1 MNFLNSIKQN
11 LSQNFN
17 KHLSILKNP
26 KIFQNPQNL
35 GLKHEMHEEWEI
47 RSLSSEETLEKAWRN
62 LKEKIGSEMRVF
74 GRGIEKAIEREI
86 ERNEARITRGEY
98 IEPQ

>member
-1 MNFLNSIKQN
+1 MHEILNSFKQN

-17 KHLSILKNP
+17 KHSSILKNP

-35 GLKHEMHEEWEI
+35 GFKTWNAW
-47 RSLSSEETLEKAWRN
+47 SLPSEETLEKSWRN

-74 GRGIEKAIEREI
+74 GRGRDRAIEREI
-86 ERNEARITRGEY
+86 ERNEVQIT
-98 IEPQ
+98 